1 MPAKDFFHDHVR
13 NALEKDGWTITHDPL
28 TIVLE
33 GTRDNLFVDLGAE
46 RLIAAEKAARKIAVE
61 VKSFISNSK
70 LTDLENA
77 LGQYILY
84 QDILGENEPD
94 RILYLAIR
102 EDVFTTLISQPFWD
116 LLLKNHR
123 LRLLI
128 FDDVKQE
135 VKQWIP

>member
-1 MPAKDFFHDHVR
+1 MSAKDLFHNHVR
-13 NALEKDGWTITHDPL
+13 NALEKDGWTVTHDPL

-46 RLIAAEKAARKIAVE
+46 RLIAAVKAARKIAVE
-61 VKSFISNSK
+61 VKSFISGSK

-77 LGQYILY
+77 LGQFILY
-84 QDILGENEPD
+84 HDILAENEPD

-102 EDVFTTLISQPFWD
+102 EDVYTTLISQPFWE
-116 LLLKNHR
+116 LLLRNQR

-128 FDDVKQE
+128 FDDIKQE
-135 VKQWIP
+135 IIRWIP